1 MRYFKAMGPSKRRA
15 DKMRRF
21 GNFQSTFYFLRLD
34 HASTNKNER
43 DEKSSKVKG
52 NLMGACEDILN
63 LQ

>member
-1 MRYFKAMGPSKRRA
+1 MGPSKRRD

-21 GNFQSTFYFLRLD
+21 GNFQTTFHSLGLD

-43 DEKSSKVKG
+43 DGKSSKVKG
-52 NLMGACEDILN
+52 KLMGAREDILD

>member
-21 GNFQSTFYFLRLD
+21 GNFQSTFYFLGLD

-43 DEKSSKVKG
+43 DEKSSKVDG
-52 NLMGACEDILN
+52 CLRGHFEFAVMTR
-63 LQ
+63 